1 MTWRVLGAFGGAC
14 AIVAIVVVLLAPSNG
29 NVIDPVATAADTTAA
44 AGSAEFGLAGSM
56 SVAGQTIPLNGSGA
70 IDMRNHAM
78 RVSVAMPFPGLGN
91 TQIDEIFNG
100 TTFYMHLPDTLTQR
114 LPGAKP
120 WMKIDLQAL
129 GKSAGIDFKKAL
141 QANQSNP
148 ADMLAA
154 LKGVGTSKKVGT
166 ENIDGAPTT
175 HYTATIDL
183 NKAAARIAD
192 KQTVDALKQMYSSSG
207 INSLPI
213 DVWIDRA
220 GRVRRE
226 SIKVSAQQV
235 SMDMT
240 ISFTRFGVPVD
251 TTPPPADQVLDA
263 AALLGAANGG

>member
-29 NVIDPVATAADTTAA
+29 NSIDPVANAADTTAK

-56 SVAGQTIPLNGSGA
+56 AVAGTTIPINGNGA
-70 IDMRNHAM
+70 VDMRNNAM
-78 RVSVAMPFPGLGN
+78 RMSMSMPLPGVG
-91 TQIDEIFNG
+91 TTEIEEILNG
-100 TTFYMHLPDTLTQR
+100 TTFYMRLPAALTQR

-120 WMKIDLQAL
+120 WMKLDLQAL
-129 GKSAGIDFKKAL
+129 GKSAGVDFKKAL

-148 ADMLAA
+148 ADMLQA
-154 LKGVGTSKKVGT
+154 LKGVGTSKKVG
-166 ENIDGAPTT
+166 EEPIDGAPTT

-192 KQTVDALKQMYSSSG
+192 KQTVDSLKQTYASAGVSS
-207 INSLPI
+207 IPI

-226 SIKVSAQQV
+226 SVKMSTPQF

-251 TTPPPADQVLDA
+251 TTPPPDQDVMDA
-263 AALLGAANGG
+263 SALLGAANG